1 MINRQF
7 STQLSAQPHF
17 AREALGIGQALDKHG
32 KVSSPTQ
39 HHNFIMGVPEDGK
52 VSEEISGIEVSIIDT
67 PKTGECTQSF
77 LDISALGHESDKPTW
92 GKSVHTK
99 QVILAD
105 GSSVWIPVLGSLL
118 VDLHSCPDGDG
129 GTRTFLSGFSGQNY
143 AGAKKAHIFQN
154 RVGENFAVNPL
165 YRLMAKSCDMPRKTP
180 VETMTD
186 QLRLFSLYNG
196 HSTLRQY
203 GRLELPGWRHNI
215 RYSGTRPLRYA
226 LNGEPYITP
235 FREEFAT
242 TTFEGNRRR
251 IDTTLLIE
259 TLLDI
264 GSTQEKGGV
273 RQWNANRIS
282 VGRSVVS
289 LGSRG
294 DSEYQTPQTSRESVS
309 FIAPMT
315 ALAHAA
321 LGRRP
326 IRLDRHKAA

>member
-17 AREALGIGQALDKHG
+17 AREALGIGQALDKRG

-39 HHNFIMGVPEDGK
+39 HHNFIMGVSEDDK

-67 PKTGECTQSF
+67 PKTGGCTQSF

-118 VDLHSCPDGDG
+118 VDLRSCPDGDG

-154 RVGENFAVNPL
+154 RVGENFATNPL

-203 GRLELPGWRHNI
+203 GRLELPGWHHNI
-215 RYSGTRPLRYA
+215 QYSSTRPLRYA
-226 LNGEPYITP
+226 PNGEPYVTP
-235 FREEFAT
+235 FREEFST
-242 TTFEGNRRR
+242 TTFERKRRL
-251 IDTTLLIE
+251 DTTLFID
-259 TLLDI
+259 TLVDI
-264 GSTQEKGGV
+264 DGVQQKGGI
-273 RQWNANRIS
+273 RQLNAGRIAAK
-282 VGRSVVS
+282 RSVIT
-289 LGSRG
+289 LGSG
-294 DSEYQTPQTSRESVS
+294 KEEQEIPQTSREAIS
-309 FIAPMT
+309 FIAPMI

-326 IRLDRHKAA
+326 IHLDRQKAA